1 MAHIRCTT
9 KLEINGSKLDK
20 FPLIITNNLKVHILS
35 LEYFLH
41 KRTSVQATTLFTYAQ
56 HIADFLSQLE
66 VENDG
71 LTCEDPEY
79 REWDE
84 IDDNWI
90 EAYSAELISRY
101 ESESDNKKNYVGSL
115 LSTVVGYLKWTQ
127 TSGYTTNLIGIG
139 EDNRIKLNT
148 SSSKKGD
155 QTILPLAK
163 KLSKEK
169 SPRRTA
175 PRMDWIDVVKAN
187 LQVKSGELRV
197 RDELMID
204 WCVGIGLRAHEVCS
218 LTISQLPSKKS
229 AEDAYINE
237 QNVFIN
243 IVISKG
249 SKPKRVP
256 VSALLIKKTWDFVEI
271 DRERVLSQVKSK
283 AKEQRIPFVDSG
295 ILFPSQ
301 TTGIKVHSRTFSN
314 KIRKAFLKAVEVG
327 ELAEDQVVWTH
338 GLRHRH
344 ATDVLQGLDN
354 KGVKNPERIAKQSTR
369 HQHED
374 MLETYTVS
382 RFHEDV

>member
-41 KRTSVQATTLFTYAQ
+41 KRTSVQTTTLFTYAQ

-71 LTCEDPEY
+71 LTYEDPEY

-101 ESESDNKKNYVGSL
+101 GSETDNKKNYVGSL
-115 LSTVVGYLKWTQ
+115 LSSVVGYLKWTQ

-139 EDNRIKLNT
+139 EDNRIKLNA

-175 PRMDWIDVVKAN
+175 PRMDWIDAVKAN
-187 LQVKSGELRV
+187 LRVKSGELRV

-204 WCVGIGLRAHEVCS
+204 WCVAIGLRAHEVCS

-256 VSALLIKKTWDFVEI
+256 VSALLIKKTWDFVET
-271 DRERVLSQVKSK
+271 DRERVLSEVKSK

-301 TTGIKVHSRTFSN
+301 TTGIKIHSRTFSN
-314 KIRKAFLKAVEVG
+314 KIRNAFLKAVEVG
-327 ELAEDQVVWTH
+327 DLAEDQVVWAH
-338 GLRHRH
+338 GFRHRH
-344 ATDVLQGLDN
+344 ATDLLQGLDN

-382 RFHEDV
+382 RFHEDI

>member
-41 KRTSVQATTLFTYAQ
+41 KRTSVQVTTLFTYAQ

-148 SSSKKGD
+148 SSSKKAIK
-155 QTILPLAK
+155 QY
-163 KLSKEK
+163 
-169 SPRRTA
+169 
-175 PRMDWIDVVKAN
+175 
-187 LQVKSGELRV
+187 
-197 RDELMID
+197 
-204 WCVGIGLRAHEVCS
+204 S
-218 LTISQLPSKKS
+218 L
-229 AEDAYINE
+229 
-237 QNVFIN
+237 
-243 IVISKG
+243 
-249 SKPKRVP
+249 
-256 VSALLIKKTWDFVEI
+256 
-271 DRERVLSQVKSK
+271 
-283 AKEQRIPFVDSG
+283 
-295 ILFPSQ
+295 
-301 TTGIKVHSRTFSN
+301 
-314 KIRKAFLKAVEVG
+314 
-327 ELAEDQVVWTH
+327 
-338 GLRHRH
+338 
-344 ATDVLQGLDN
+344 
-354 KGVKNPERIAKQSTR
+354 
-369 HQHED
+369 
-374 MLETYTVS
+374 
-382 RFHEDV
+382 